1 MTTKI
6 QKWGNSLAIRIP
18 KSLAE
23 SSQIRE
29 GSEIKLSLEHD
40 KIIVTKKEN
49 PKYTLKD
56 LVSKINK
63 SNIHEEISFGSPAGK
78 ELL

>member
-18 KSLAE
+18 KSFAE
-23 SSQIRE
+23 TTQIKE
-29 GSEIKLSLEHD
+29 GSEIKLSLEQD
-40 KIIVTKKEN
+40 KIIVTKKEK

-56 LVSKINK
+56 LVSKINAR
-63 SNIHEEISFGSPAGK
+63 NIHKEISFGSPKGK

>member
-18 KSLAE
+18 KSFAE
-23 SSQIRE
+23 TTQIRE
-29 GSEIKLSLEHD
+29 GSEIRLSLEQD
-40 KIIVTKKEN
+40 KIIVTKKEI

-56 LVSKINK
+56 LLSKVTPN
-63 SNIHEEISFGSPAGK
+63 NIHKEVDFGSPKGK